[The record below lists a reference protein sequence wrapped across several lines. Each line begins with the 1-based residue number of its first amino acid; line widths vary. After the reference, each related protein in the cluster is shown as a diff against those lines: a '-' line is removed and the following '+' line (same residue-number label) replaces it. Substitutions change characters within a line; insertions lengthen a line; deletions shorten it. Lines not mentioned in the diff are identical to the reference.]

1 MDVSRPIGV
10 RVLEGAGLFIGVIL
24 AAGQTLA
31 LMDYALVTS
40 CGPQEAADEVTA
52 MGVAHNEGFGL
63 GDKVIYLPLLS
74 AGLVGLWRGRPWGV

>member
-52 MGVAHNEGFGL
+52 MTRTSKTAPWWSVLTCG
-63 GDKVIYLPLLS
+63 S
-74 AGLVGLWRGRPWGV
+74 ATAAPCATSTSKSCT